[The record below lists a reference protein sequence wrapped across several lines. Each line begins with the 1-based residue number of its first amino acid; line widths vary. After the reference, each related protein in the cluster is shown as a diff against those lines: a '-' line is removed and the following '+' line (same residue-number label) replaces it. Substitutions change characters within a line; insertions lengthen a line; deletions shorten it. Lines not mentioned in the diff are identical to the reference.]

1 MRIRKSL
8 QIAARRTPGPLRR
21 FFKRYFVPGLALRYL
36 YPFESQVP
44 RLEEAI
50 WAGFGK
56 AAAEKL
62 ETIKVDP
69 RQPVGEVAGA
79 AYALARW
86 YATEGDFTRALEN
99 LTLRRLIFPN
109 AEDEIRHLV
118 LEIDMH
124 LRLGRVDEAGAIIKQ
139 AMLRLG
145 ELPQLCLCAANAVG
159 AVGSPD
165 QSESDDLRL
174 QWLNRPFLAAGLAPL
189 ELKDSTRPLSLD
201 NIIAPAATAD
211 PNSARAKISVLMP
224 AYNVENA
231 IATAM
236 TSVLNQTWTNIEM
249 IVVDDGST
257 DATWSVIRSV
267 ASHDSRVVPLRHE
280 ENLGAY
286 AARNTALRAS
296 TGDFV
301 TVHDAD
307 DWSHPQ
313 KLALQV
319 SNLLDSGAPVNTTK
333 LARVYPDMRVRIKPT
348 DGAVLI
354 ESIASVFIRR
364 SRIMELGGWDEVRI
378 GADNE
383 FYRRLLLLERR
394 SRNIV
399 CPEVPLAF
407 YLARDDSLSAQRD
420 IGLSTL
426 LFGARREYQDSYR
439 HWHLSE
445 IEKEKPHLA
454 ISKDNRP
461 FPIPNICK
469 SRRPKEAAYDIL
481 FVSDYTF
488 PGGTTSSNVNM
499 LQAASRLGLRC
510 GCFHWPR
517 MLYAGSTMN
526 LKIRQLLHEGIAESV
541 VAPEAVTS
549 KLVIVYQPMLL
560 NDLPE
565 RLPAVRADYCVLGV
579 NQTPMSRSLGG
590 RDLYCLDDAIE
601 NLDRAFGL
609 KPFIAPVSPVVRKVL
624 QASSSY
630 RNYTDLDWAGLIN
643 SAAWRRSGSSWDKSR
658 LPIVGRHSRDSTDKW
673 PSDPVALRQ
682 AYCAG
687 TSLEVRI
694 LGGAERARAVLG
706 RIPRNWTVQPF
717 DSCRHQ
723 NLSVRPRLFR
733 SLPPRELDRGFRA
746 SAHRGHGGGRARHP
760 AAPHAGIIWRG
771 RCLRRARRRSG
782 TYSIPL
788 ERQGGV
794 RGASQKWLRLCRED
808 LCPRAICGS
817 CGTLSRNE
825 SGRIRDRITC
835 FR

>member
-56 AAAEKL
+56 AAAENL
-62 ETIKVDP
+62 EAIKVDP

-86 YATEGDFTRALEN
+86 YATEGDFARALEN

-189 ELKDSTRPLSLD
+189 ELKDSTHPLSLD

-267 ASHDSRVVPLRHE
+267 ASHDLRVVPLRHE

-354 ESIASVFIRR
+354 ELIASVFIRR

-407 YLARDDSLSAQRD
+407 YLARDESLSAQRD

-445 IEKEKPHLA
+445 VEKEEPHLA
-454 ISKDNRP
+454 ISKDKRP

-469 SRRPKEAAYDIL
+469 SRRPKEAVYDIL

-549 KLVIVYQPMLL
+549 
-560 NDLPE
+560 
-565 RLPAVRADYCVLGV
+565 
-579 NQTPMSRSLGG
+579 
-590 RDLYCLDDAIE
+590 
-601 NLDRAFGL
+601 
-609 KPFIAPVSPVVRKVL
+609 
-624 QASSSY
+624 
-630 RNYTDLDWAGLIN
+630 
-643 SAAWRRSGSSWDKSR
+643 
-658 LPIVGRHSRDSTDKW
+658 
-673 PSDPVALRQ
+673 
-682 AYCAG
+682 
-687 TSLEVRI
+687 
-694 LGGAERARAVLG
+694 
-706 RIPRNWTVQPF
+706 
-717 DSCRHQ
+717 
-723 NLSVRPRLFR
+723 
-733 SLPPRELDRGFRA
+733 
-746 SAHRGHGGGRARHP
+746 
-760 AAPHAGIIWRG
+760 
-771 RCLRRARRRSG
+771 
-782 TYSIPL
+782 
-788 ERQGGV
+788 
-794 RGASQKWLRLCRED
+794 
-808 LCPRAICGS
+808 
-817 CGTLSRNE
+817 
-825 SGRIRDRITC
+825 
-835 FR
+835 